1 LHMHWN
7 ILFGLK
13 LEICLLAWIYFG
25 NYSVG
30 LHDVYVE

>member
-1 LHMHWN
+1 
-7 ILFGLK
+7 LFVLK

-25 NYSVG
+25 NYSVE